1 MRIMIIGGG
10 RLGLATAGHL
20 RENGHE
26 IVIFEKDKDR
36 AEDIAKELDVLVINS
51 DGTDMN
57 KLEDAG
63 LEEVDVFM
71 PLTGSDETNLMVS
84 QIAKDKAQR
93 IIVRS
98 NKEEN
103 KLLYEKLGVDV
114 ALVPL
119 ATSAIAFR
127 DAVLKDIKT
136 LFILDGEFEV
146 TEHVIRNSSVVSG
159 RKIKDIKFPP
169 DARIIIMYRN
179 DKAIVPTGDTKL
191 ESGDK
196 VVILSS
202 RGKLKDVTG
211 VL

>member
-1 MRIMIIGGG
+1 MQIMIIGGG
-10 RLGLATAGHL
+10 RLGLATAKLL

-26 IVIFEKDKDR
+26 IIVFEKNKEI
-36 AEDIAKELDVLVINS
+36 AENIAKELDVLVINS

-63 LEEVDVFM
+63 LEEMDIFM

-84 QIAKDKAQR
+84 QIAKDKVKR
-93 IIVRS
+93 IIARS

-103 KLLYEKLGVDV
+103 KKLYKKVGVDV

-146 TEHVIRNSSVVSG
+146 VEHVVRNGSSGSG
-159 RKIKDIKFPP
+159 KSIKDIRFPP
-169 DARIIIMYRN
+169 GARIIIMYRKE
-179 DKAIVPTGDTKL
+179 KAIVPTGDTRL
-191 ESGDK
+191 ETGDRVVVLASRTK
-196 VVILSS
+196 VKEVI
-202 RGKLKDVTG
+202 DVF
-211 VL
+211 

>member
-10 RLGLATAGHL
+10 RLGLATAQHL

-26 IVIFEKDKDR
+26 IIIFEKNKET
-36 AEDIAKELDVLVINS
+36 AENIAKELDVLVINS

-57 KLEDAG
+57 KLEDID

-84 QIAKDKAQR
+84 QIAKDKVKR
-93 IIVRS
+93 IIARS

-103 KLLYEKLGVDV
+103 KKLYEKLGVDV

-136 LFILDGEFEV
+136 LLILDGEFEV
-146 TEHVIRNSSVVSG
+146 IEHVIKNGSAVSG
-159 RKIKDIKFPP
+159 RSIKDVKFPL
-169 DARIIIMYRN
+169 DARIIIMYRKE
-179 DKAIVPTGDTKL
+179 KAIVPTGDTKL
-191 ESGDK
+191 ESGDR
-196 VVILSS
+196 VVVLAS
-202 RGKLKDVTG
+202 RNNLKEAIDVF
-211 VL
+211 

>member
-1 MRIMIIGGG
+1 MQIMIIGGG
-10 RLGLATAGHL
+10 RLGLATAKLL

-26 IVIFEKDKDR
+26 IIVFEKNKEI
-36 AEDIAKELDVLVINS
+36 AENIAKELDVLVINS

-63 LEEVDVFM
+63 LEEMDIFM

-84 QIAKDKAQR
+84 QIAKDKVKR
-93 IIVRS
+93 IIARS

-103 KLLYEKLGVDV
+103 KKLYKKVGVDV

-146 TEHVIRNSSVVSG
+146 VEHVVRNGSSGSG
-159 RKIKDIKFPP
+159 KSIKDIRFPP
-169 DARIIIMYRN
+169 SARIIIMYRKE
-179 DKAIVPTGDTKL
+179 KAIVPTGDTRL
-191 ESGDK
+191 ETGDRVVVLASRTK
-196 VVILSS
+196 VKEVI
-202 RGKLKDVTG
+202 DVF
-211 VL
+211 

>member
-1 MRIMIIGGG
+1 MIVGGG
-10 RLGLATAGHL
+10 RLGLATAEHL

-26 IVIFEKDKDR
+26 IVIFEKDKER
-36 AEDIAKELDVLVINS
+36 AEEIAKALDVLVINS

-57 KLEDAG
+57 RLEDAG
-63 LEEVDVFM
+63 LEDVDVFM

-84 QIAKDKAQR
+84 QIAKGKAKK
-93 IIVRS
+93 IIARS

-103 KLLYEKLGVDV
+103 KTLYEKLGVDV
-114 ALVPL
+114 ALIPL
-119 ATSAIAFR
+119 ATSSIAFR

-146 TEHVIRNSSVVSG
+146 TEHVIKNGSAVSG
-159 RKIKDIKFPP
+159 REIKDIKFPK

-179 DKAIVPTGDTKL
+179 DKAIVPMGETKI

-196 VVILSS
+196 IVILSS
-202 RGKLKDVTG
+202 RGKLKAVTDV
-211 VL
+211 L

>member
-1 MRIMIIGGG
+1 MIIGGG
-10 RLGLATAGHL
+10 RLGLATTKLL

-26 IVIFEKDKDR
+26 IVIFERDKER

-51 DGTDMN
+51 DGTDMS

-84 QIAKDKAQR
+84 QIAKDKVKR
-93 IIVRS
+93 IIARS
-98 NKEEN
+98 NKEGN
-103 KLLYEKLGVDV
+103 KKLYEKLGVDA

-136 LFILDGEFEV
+136 LLILDGEFEV
-146 TEHVIRNSSVVSG
+146 TEHVIKNASAVSG
-159 RKIKDIKFPP
+159 RSIKDVKFPL
-169 DARIIIMYRN
+169 DARIIIMYRKE
-179 DKAIVPTGDTKL
+179 KAIVPTGDTKL
-191 ESGDK
+191 ESGDR

-202 RGKLKDVTG
+202 RNKLKEVIDF
-211 VL
+211 L

>member
-1 MRIMIIGGG
+1 MIVGGG
-10 RLGLATAGHL
+10 RLGLATAEHL

-26 IVIFEKDKDR
+26 IVIFEKNKER
-36 AEDIAKELDVLVINS
+36 AEEIAKELDVLVINS

-63 LEEVDVFM
+63 LEEVDIFM

-84 QIAKDKAQR
+84 QIAIGKAKK
-93 IIVRS
+93 IIARS

-103 KLLYEKLGVDV
+103 KILYEKLGVDV

-146 TEHVIRNSSVVSG
+146 TEHVIKNGSAVAG
-159 RKIKDIKFPP
+159 RRIKDIKFPS
-169 DARIIIMYRN
+169 DARIIIMYRG
-179 DKAIVPTGDTKL
+179 DKALVPMGDTRI

-196 VVILSS
+196 IVILSS
-202 RGKLKDVTG
+202 RGKLKDVTD